1 MKESNPKKNTLQ
13 QDKDLFVHIT
23 EQNNENHTT
32 QDLQVAFKSSIESV
46 TSIFKNLSEV
56 IEAQI
61 LDTPTR
67 ENASKLVEDLNTE
80 VLDVISKFKQSAVD
94 GFQRYQQFEEE

>member
-23 EQNNENHTT
+23 EQNNEN
-32 QDLQVAFKSSIESV
+32 
-46 TSIFKNLSEV
+46 
-56 IEAQI
+56 
-61 LDTPTR
+61 DTPTR
-67 ENASKLVEDLNTE
+67 ENASKFVEDLNTE

-94 GFQRYQQFEEE
+94 GFQRYQLLEEE